1 MQKSKL
7 KRMVVLCFSK
17 KDNKISFMKKCLI
30 FLILLSSVCLK
41 AQKQDGMVVFGTVY
55 QGDTIPMLYLDVV
68 RVNGYVCPLTE
79 AEKKKYK
86 KLIKNVKVVYP
97 YAKQA
102 GKLLDRYTIVLNQAK
117 NDSQRKKIMKQ
128 AESEIENK
136 FGPRLKQ
143 LNRSQG
149 KILIRLIDRETG
161 SDSYALVKDL
171 RGSFRAAFYQTL
183 GRLFGYNLRSKYD
196 PANNEEDRIIERIIF
211 GIETKK
217 L

>member
-1 MQKSKL
+1 M
-7 KRMVVLCFSK
+7 KRLIVV
-17 KDNKISFMKKCLI
+17 
-30 FLILLSSVCLK
+30 ILLLTGFVTK
-41 AQKQDGMVVFGTVY
+41 AQQSGGIVMFGTVY
-55 QGDTIPMLYLDVV
+55 QGDTIPMQYLDVV
-68 RVNGYVCPLTE
+68 TISGYVCPLSE

-102 GKLLDRYTIVLNQAK
+102 GKLLDRYTIVLQQAK

-128 AESEIENK
+128 AEQEIENK
-136 FGPRLKQ
+136 FGPSLKK

-161 SDSYALVKDL
+161 SDSYALVKEL

-183 GRLFGYNLRSKYD
+183 GKLFGYNLRSKYD
-196 PANNEEDRIIERIIF
+196 PENNSEDRIIERIIY

>member
-1 MQKSKL
+1 M
-7 KRMVVLCFSK
+7 KR
-17 KDNKISFMKKCLI
+17 LI
-30 FLILLSSVCLK
+30 IVILLLAVSVAK
-41 AQKQDGMVVFGTVY
+41 AQQGGGIVMFGMVY
-55 QGDTIPMLYLDVV
+55 QGDTIPMQYLDVV
-68 RVNGYVCPLTE
+68 TISGYVCPLSE
-79 AEKKKYK
+79 AEKRKYK

-102 GKLLDRYTIVLNQAK
+102 GKLLDRYTIVLQQAK

-128 AESEIENK
+128 AEKEIENK
-136 FGPRLKQ
+136 FGPSLKK

-161 SDSYALVKDL
+161 SDSYALVKEL

-183 GRLFGYNLRSKYD
+183 GKLFGYNLRSKYD
-196 PANNEEDRIIERIIF
+196 PENNSEDRIIERIIY

>member
-1 MQKSKL
+1 
-7 KRMVVLCFSK
+7 
-17 KDNKISFMKKCLI
+17 MKKI
-30 FLILLSSVCLK
+30 AIIILLLGACCLK
-41 AQKQDGMVVFGTVY
+41 AQQGGGMVVFGTIY

-68 RVNGYVCPLTE
+68 RVNGYVCPLSE

-86 KLIKNVKVVYP
+86 KLIRNVKVTYP

-102 GKLLDRYTIVLNQAK
+102 GKLLDRYTVVLNNAK

-128 AESEIENK
+128 AEKEIENK
-136 FGPRLKQ
+136 FGSTLKK

-149 KILIRLIDRETG
+149 KILLRLIDRETG
-161 SDSYALVKDL
+161 SDSYALVKEL
-171 RGSFRAAFYQTL
+171 RGSFRAAFYQAL
-183 GRLFGYNLRSKYD
+183 GKLFGYNLRSKYD
-196 PANNEEDRIIERIIF
+196 PVNNSEDRIIERIIY

>member
-1 MQKSKL
+1 M
-7 KRMVVLCFSK
+7 KR
-17 KDNKISFMKKCLI
+17 LI
-30 FLILLSSVCLK
+30 IVILLLAVSVAK
-41 AQKQDGMVVFGTVY
+41 AQQGGGIVMFGTVY
-55 QGDTIPMLYLDVV
+55 QGDTIPMQYLDVV
-68 RVNGYVCPLTE
+68 TISGYVCPLSE
-79 AEKKKYK
+79 AEKRKYK

-102 GKLLDRYTIVLNQAK
+102 GKLLDRYTIVLQQAK

-128 AESEIENK
+128 AEKEIENK
-136 FGPRLKQ
+136 FGPSLKK

-161 SDSYALVKDL
+161 SDSYALVKEL
-171 RGSFRAAFYQTL
+171 RGSFRAAFFQTL
-183 GRLFGYNLRSKYD
+183 GKLFGYNLRTKYD
-196 PANNEEDRIIERIIF
+196 PENNSEDRIIERIIY

>member
-1 MQKSKL
+1 M
-7 KRMVVLCFSK
+7 KR
-17 KDNKISFMKKCLI
+17 LI
-30 FLILLSSVCLK
+30 IVILLLAVSVAK
-41 AQKQDGMVVFGTVY
+41 AQQSGGIVMFGTVY
-55 QGDTIPMLYLDVV
+55 QGDTIPMQYLDVV
-68 RVNGYVCPLTE
+68 TISGYVCPLSE
-79 AEKKKYK
+79 AEKRKYK

-102 GKLLDRYTIVLNQAK
+102 GKLLDRYTIVLQQAK

-128 AESEIENK
+128 AEKEIENK
-136 FGPRLKQ
+136 FGPSLKK

-161 SDSYALVKDL
+161 SDSYALVKEL

-183 GRLFGYNLRSKYD
+183 GKLFGYNLRTKYD
-196 PANNEEDRIIERIIF
+196 PENNSEDRIIERIIY

>member
-1 MQKSKL
+1 M
-7 KRMVVLCFSK
+7 KR
-17 KDNKISFMKKCLI
+17 LI
-30 FLILLSSVCLK
+30 IVILLLAVSVAK
-41 AQKQDGMVVFGTVY
+41 AQQGGGIVMFGTVY
-55 QGDTIPMLYLDVV
+55 QGDTIPMQYLDVV
-68 RVNGYVCPLTE
+68 TISGYVCPLSE
-79 AEKKKYK
+79 AEKRKYK

-102 GKLLDRYTIVLNQAK
+102 GKLLDRYTIVLQQAK

-128 AESEIENK
+128 AEKEIENK
-136 FGPRLKQ
+136 FGPSLKK

-161 SDSYALVKDL
+161 SDSYALVKEL

-183 GRLFGYNLRSKYD
+183 GKLFGYNLRSKYD
-196 PANNEEDRIIERIIF
+196 PENNSEDRIIERIIY

>member
-1 MQKSKL
+1 M
-7 KRMVVLCFSK
+7 KR
-17 KDNKISFMKKCLI
+17 LI
-30 FLILLSSVCLK
+30 IVILLLAVSVAK
-41 AQKQDGMVVFGTVY
+41 DQQGGGIVMFGTVY
-55 QGDTIPMLYLDVV
+55 QGDTIPMQYLDVV
-68 RVNGYVCPLTE
+68 TISGYVCPLSE
-79 AEKKKYK
+79 AEKRKYK

-102 GKLLDRYTIVLNQAK
+102 GKLLDRYTIVLQQAK

-128 AESEIENK
+128 AEKEIENK
-136 FGPRLKQ
+136 FGPSLKK

-161 SDSYALVKDL
+161 SDSYALVKEL

-183 GRLFGYNLRSKYD
+183 GKLFGYNLRSKYD
-196 PANNEEDRIIERIIF
+196 PENNSEDRIIERIIY

>member
-1 MQKSKL
+1 M
-7 KRMVVLCFSK
+7 KR
-17 KDNKISFMKKCLI
+17 LI
-30 FLILLSSVCLK
+30 IVILLLAVSVAK
-41 AQKQDGMVVFGTVY
+41 AQQGGGIVMFGTVY
-55 QGDTIPMLYLDVV
+55 QGDTIPMQYLDVV
-68 RVNGYVCPLTE
+68 TISGYVCPLSE
-79 AEKKKYK
+79 DEKRKYK

-97 YAKQA
+97 YDKQA
-102 GKLLDRYTIVLNQAK
+102 GKLLDRYTIVLQQAK

-128 AESEIENK
+128 AEKEIENK
-136 FGPRLKQ
+136 FGPSLKK

-161 SDSYALVKDL
+161 SDSYALVKEL

-183 GRLFGYNLRSKYD
+183 GKLFGYNLRTKYD
-196 PANNEEDRIIERIIF
+196 PENNSEDRIIERIIY

>member
-1 MQKSKL
+1 M
-7 KRMVVLCFSK
+7 KR
-17 KDNKISFMKKCLI
+17 LI
-30 FLILLSSVCLK
+30 IVILLLAVSVAK
-41 AQKQDGMVVFGTVY
+41 AQQSGGIVMFGTVY
-55 QGDTIPMLYLDVV
+55 QGDTIPMQYLDVV
-68 RVNGYVCPLTE
+68 TISGYVCPLSE
-79 AEKKKYK
+79 AEKRKYK

-102 GKLLDRYTIVLNQAK
+102 GKLLDRYTIVLQQAK

-128 AESEIENK
+128 AEKEIENK
-136 FGPRLKQ
+136 FGPSLKK

-161 SDSYALVKDL
+161 SDSYALVKEL

-183 GRLFGYNLRSKYD
+183 GKLFGYNLRSKYD
-196 PANNEEDRIIERIIF
+196 PENNSEDRIIERIIY

>member
-1 MQKSKL
+1 M
-7 KRMVVLCFSK
+7 KR
-17 KDNKISFMKKCLI
+17 LI
-30 FLILLSSVCLK
+30 IVILLLAVSVAK
-41 AQKQDGMVVFGTVY
+41 AQQGGGIVMFGTVY
-55 QGDTIPMLYLDVV
+55 QGDTIPMQYLDVV
-68 RVNGYVCPLTE
+68 TISGYVCPLSE
-79 AEKKKYK
+79 VEKRKYK

-102 GKLLDRYTIVLNQAK
+102 GKLLDRYTIVLQQAK

-128 AESEIENK
+128 AEKEIENK
-136 FGPRLKQ
+136 FGPSLKK

-161 SDSYALVKDL
+161 SDSYALVKEL

-183 GRLFGYNLRSKYD
+183 GKLFGYNLRTKYD
-196 PANNEEDRIIERIIF
+196 PENNSEDRIIERIIY

>member
-1 MQKSKL
+1 M
-7 KRMVVLCFSK
+7 KR
-17 KDNKISFMKKCLI
+17 LI
-30 FLILLSSVCLK
+30 IVILLLAVSVAK
-41 AQKQDGMVVFGTVY
+41 AQQGGGIVMFGTVY
-55 QGDTIPMLYLDVV
+55 QGDTIPMQYLDVV
-68 RVNGYVCPLTE
+68 TISGYVCPLSE
-79 AEKKKYK
+79 AEKRKYK

-102 GKLLDRYTIVLNQAK
+102 GKLLDRYTIVLQQAK

-128 AESEIENK
+128 AEKEIENK
-136 FGPRLKQ
+136 FGPSLKK

-161 SDSYALVKDL
+161 SDSYALVKEL

-183 GRLFGYNLRSKYD
+183 GKLFGYNLRTKYD
-196 PANNEEDRIIERIIF
+196 PENNSEDRIIERIIH

>member
-1 MQKSKL
+1 
-7 KRMVVLCFSK
+7 
-17 KDNKISFMKKCLI
+17 MKKI
-30 FLILLSSVCLK
+30 AIIILLLGACCLK
-41 AQKQDGMVVFGTVY
+41 AQQGGGMVVFGTIY

-68 RVNGYVCPLTE
+68 RVNGYVCPLSE

-86 KLIKNVKVVYP
+86 KLIRNVKVTYP

-102 GKLLDRYTIVLNQAK
+102 GKLLDRYTVVLNNAK

-128 AESEIENK
+128 AEKEIGNK
-136 FGPRLKQ
+136 FGPTLKK

-149 KILIRLIDRETG
+149 KILLRLIDRETG
-161 SDSYALVKDL
+161 SDSYALVKEL
-171 RGSFRAAFYQTL
+171 RGSFRAAFYQAL
-183 GRLFGYNLRSKYD
+183 GKLFGYNLRSKYD
-196 PANNEEDRIIERIIF
+196 PVNNSEDRIIERIIY

>member
-1 MQKSKL
+1 M
-7 KRMVVLCFSK
+7 KR
-17 KDNKISFMKKCLI
+17 LI
-30 FLILLSSVCLK
+30 IVILLLAVSVAK
-41 AQKQDGMVVFGTVY
+41 AQQGGGIVMFGTVY
-55 QGDTIPMLYLDVV
+55 QGDTIPMQYLDVV
-68 RVNGYVCPLTE
+68 TISGYVCPLSE
-79 AEKKKYK
+79 AEKRKYK

-102 GKLLDRYTIVLNQAK
+102 GKLLDRYTIVLQQAK

-128 AESEIENK
+128 AEKEIENK
-136 FGPRLKQ
+136 FGPSLKK

-161 SDSYALVKDL
+161 SDSYALVKEL

-183 GRLFGYNLRSKYD
+183 GKLFGYNLRTKYD
-196 PANNEEDRIIERIIF
+196 PENNSEDRIIERIIYV
-211 GIETKK
+211 IETKK

>member
-1 MQKSKL
+1 M
-7 KRMVVLCFSK
+7 KR
-17 KDNKISFMKKCLI
+17 LI
-30 FLILLSSVCLK
+30 IVILLLAVSVAK
-41 AQKQDGMVVFGTVY
+41 AQQGGGIVMFGTVY
-55 QGDTIPMLYLDVV
+55 QGDTIPMQYLDVV
-68 RVNGYVCPLTE
+68 TISGYVCPLSE
-79 AEKKKYK
+79 AEKRKYK

-102 GKLLDRYTIVLNQAK
+102 GKLLDRYTIVLQQAK

-128 AESEIENK
+128 AEKEIENK
-136 FGPRLKQ
+136 FGPSLKK

-161 SDSYALVKDL
+161 SDSYALVKEL

-183 GRLFGYNLRSKYD
+183 GKLFGYNLRTKYD
-196 PANNEEDRIIERIIF
+196 PANNSEDRITERIIY

>member
-1 MQKSKL
+1 M
-7 KRMVVLCFSK
+7 KR
-17 KDNKISFMKKCLI
+17 LI
-30 FLILLSSVCLK
+30 IVILLLAVSVAK
-41 AQKQDGMVVFGTVY
+41 AQQGGGIVMFGTVY
-55 QGDTIPMLYLDVV
+55 QGDTIPMQYLDVV
-68 RVNGYVCPLTE
+68 TISGYVCPLSE
-79 AEKKKYK
+79 AEKRKYK

-102 GKLLDRYTIVLNQAK
+102 GKLLDRYTIVLQQAK

-128 AESEIENK
+128 AENEIENK
-136 FGPRLKQ
+136 FGPSLKK

-161 SDSYALVKDL
+161 SDSYALVKEL

-183 GRLFGYNLRSKYD
+183 GKLFGYNLRTKYD
-196 PANNEEDRIIERIIF
+196 PENNSEDRIIERIIY

>member
-1 MQKSKL
+1 M
-7 KRMVVLCFSK
+7 KRLIVV
-17 KDNKISFMKKCLI
+17 
-30 FLILLSSVCLK
+30 ILLLAGFITK
-41 AQKQDGMVVFGTVY
+41 AQQSGGIVMFGTVY
-55 QGDTIPMLYLDVV
+55 QGDTIPMQYLDVV
-68 RVNGYVCPLTE
+68 TISGYVCPLSE

-102 GKLLDRYTIVLNQAK
+102 GKLLDRYTIVLQQAK

-128 AESEIENK
+128 AEQEIENK
-136 FGPRLKQ
+136 FGPSLKK

-161 SDSYALVKDL
+161 SDSYALVKEL

-183 GRLFGYNLRSKYD
+183 GKLFGYNLRSKYD
-196 PANNEEDRIIERIIF
+196 PENNSEDRIIERIIY

>member
-1 MQKSKL
+1 M
-7 KRMVVLCFSK
+7 KR
-17 KDNKISFMKKCLI
+17 LI
-30 FLILLSSVCLK
+30 IVILLLAVSVAK
-41 AQKQDGMVVFGTVY
+41 AQQGGGIVMFGTIY
-55 QGDTIPMLYLDVV
+55 QGDTIPMQYLDVV
-68 RVNGYVCPLTE
+68 TISGYVCPLSE
-79 AEKKKYK
+79 AEKRKYK

-102 GKLLDRYTIVLNQAK
+102 GKLLDRYTIVLQQAK

-128 AESEIENK
+128 AEKEIENK
-136 FGPRLKQ
+136 FGPSLKK

-161 SDSYALVKDL
+161 SDSYALVKEL

-183 GRLFGYNLRSKYD
+183 GKLFGYNLRTKYD
-196 PANNEEDRIIERIIF
+196 PENNSEDRIIERIIY

>member
-1 MQKSKL
+1 M
-7 KRMVVLCFSK
+7 KR
-17 KDNKISFMKKCLI
+17 LI
-30 FLILLSSVCLK
+30 IVILLLTVSVAK
-41 AQKQDGMVVFGTVY
+41 AQQGGGIVMFGTVY
-55 QGDTIPMLYLDVV
+55 QGDTIPMQYLDVV
-68 RVNGYVCPLTE
+68 TISGYVCPLSE
-79 AEKKKYK
+79 AEKRKYK

-102 GKLLDRYTIVLNQAK
+102 GKLLDRYTIVLQQAK

-128 AESEIENK
+128 AEKEIENK
-136 FGPRLKQ
+136 FGPSLKK

-161 SDSYALVKDL
+161 SDSYALVKEL

-183 GRLFGYNLRSKYD
+183 GKLFGYNLRSKYD
-196 PANNEEDRIIERIIF
+196 PENNSEDRIIERIIY

>member
-1 MQKSKL
+1 M
-7 KRMVVLCFSK
+7 KR
-17 KDNKISFMKKCLI
+17 LI
-30 FLILLSSVCLK
+30 IVILLLAVSAAK
-41 AQKQDGMVVFGTVY
+41 AQQGGGIVMFGTVY
-55 QGDTIPMLYLDVV
+55 QGDTIPMQYLDVV
-68 RVNGYVCPLTE
+68 TISGYVCPLSE
-79 AEKKKYK
+79 AEKRKYK

-102 GKLLDRYTIVLNQAK
+102 GKLLDRYTIVLQQAK

-128 AESEIENK
+128 AEKEIENK
-136 FGPRLKQ
+136 FGPSLKK

-161 SDSYALVKDL
+161 SDSYALVKEL

-183 GRLFGYNLRSKYD
+183 GKLFGYNLRTKYD
-196 PANNEEDRIIERIIF
+196 PENNSEDRIIERIIY

>member
-1 MQKSKL
+1 M
-7 KRMVVLCFSK
+7 KRLIVV
-17 KDNKISFMKKCLI
+17 
-30 FLILLSSVCLK
+30 ILLLASFVTK
-41 AQKQDGMVVFGTVY
+41 AQQSGGIVMFGTVY
-55 QGDTIPMLYLDVV
+55 QGDTIPMQYLDVV
-68 RVNGYVCPLTE
+68 TISGYVCPLSE

-102 GKLLDRYTIVLNQAK
+102 GKLLDRYTIVLQQAK

-128 AESEIENK
+128 AEQEIENK
-136 FGPRLKQ
+136 FGPSLKK

-161 SDSYALVKDL
+161 SDSYALVKEL

-183 GRLFGYNLRSKYD
+183 GKLFGYNLRSKYD
-196 PANNEEDRIIERIIF
+196 PENNSEDRIIERIIY

>member
-1 MQKSKL
+1 
-7 KRMVVLCFSK
+7 
-17 KDNKISFMKKCLI
+17 MKKI
-30 FLILLSSVCLK
+30 AIIILLLGACCLK
-41 AQKQDGMVVFGTVY
+41 AQQGGGMVVFGTIY

-68 RVNGYVCPLTE
+68 RVNGYVCPLSE

-86 KLIKNVKVVYP
+86 KLIRNVKVTYP

-102 GKLLDRYTIVLNQAK
+102 GKLLDRYTVVLNNAK

-128 AESEIENK
+128 AEKEIENK
-136 FGPRLKQ
+136 FGPTLKK

-149 KILIRLIDRETG
+149 KILLRLIDRETG
-161 SDSYALVKDL
+161 SDSYALVKEL
-171 RGSFRAAFYQTL
+171 RGSFRAAFYQAL
-183 GRLFGYNLRSKYD
+183 GKLFGYNLRSKYD
-196 PANNEEDRIIERIIF
+196 PVNNLEDRIIERIIY

>member
-1 MQKSKL
+1 
-7 KRMVVLCFSK
+7 
-17 KDNKISFMKKCLI
+17 MKKI
-30 FLILLSSVCLK
+30 AIIILLLGACCLK
-41 AQKQDGMVVFGTVY
+41 AQQGGGMVVFGTIY

-68 RVNGYVCPLTE
+68 RVNGYVCPLSE

-86 KLIKNVKVVYP
+86 KLIRNVKVTYP

-102 GKLLDRYTIVLNQAK
+102 GKLLDRYTVVLNNAK

-128 AESEIENK
+128 AEKEIENK
-136 FGPRLKQ
+136 FGPTLKK

-149 KILIRLIDRETG
+149 KILLRLIDRETG
-161 SDSYALVKDL
+161 SDSYALVKEL
-171 RGSFRAAFYQTL
+171 RGSFRAAFYQAL
-183 GRLFGYNLRSKYD
+183 GKLFGYNLRSKYE
-196 PANNEEDRIIERIIF
+196 PVNNSEDRIIERIIY

>member
-1 MQKSKL
+1 M
-7 KRMVVLCFSK
+7 KR
-17 KDNKISFMKKCLI
+17 LI
-30 FLILLSSVCLK
+30 IIILLLAVSVAK
-41 AQKQDGMVVFGTVY
+41 AQQGGGIVMFGTVY
-55 QGDTIPMLYLDVV
+55 QGDTIPMQYLDVV
-68 RVNGYVCPLTE
+68 TISGYVCPLSE
-79 AEKKKYK
+79 AEKRKYK

-102 GKLLDRYTIVLNQAK
+102 GKLLDRYTIVLQQAK

-128 AESEIENK
+128 AEKEIENK
-136 FGPRLKQ
+136 FGPSLKK

-161 SDSYALVKDL
+161 SDSYALVKEL

-183 GRLFGYNLRSKYD
+183 GKLFGYNLRTKYD
-196 PANNEEDRIIERIIF
+196 PENNSEDRIIERIIY

>member
-1 MQKSKL
+1 M
-7 KRMVVLCFSK
+7 KR
-17 KDNKISFMKKCLI
+17 LI
-30 FLILLSSVCLK
+30 IVILLLAVSVAK
-41 AQKQDGMVVFGTVY
+41 AQQGGGIVMFGTVY
-55 QGDTIPMLYLDVV
+55 QGDTIPMQYLDVV
-68 RVNGYVCPLTE
+68 TISGYVCPLSE
-79 AEKKKYK
+79 DEKRKYK

-102 GKLLDRYTIVLNQAK
+102 GKLLDRYTIVLQQAK

-128 AESEIENK
+128 AEKEIENK
-136 FGPRLKQ
+136 FGPSLKK

-161 SDSYALVKDL
+161 SDSYALVKEL

-183 GRLFGYNLRSKYD
+183 GKLFGYNLRTKYD
-196 PANNEEDRIIERIIF
+196 PENNSEDRIIERIIY